1 MANQRGKAFGRRTTR
16 SGQPPPAGESRPQ
29 PPPDPEP
36 EPPIEAPPL
45 DIGLTPGS
53 GGVDLDAKDTEEFG
67 AEVEASEDPTV
78 TSATIGSLISTS
90 RSRSSV
96 EDDPAYV
103 ELRVSLLEE
112 ALEVIDTA
120 GLTALAPDEARREI
134 RRAVGELIHEQG
146 LLLNANEERKLI
158 DDVSDRMV
166 GRVSSG

>member
-16 SGQPPPAGESRPQ
+16 SGQPPPAGESQPQ
-29 PPPDPEP
+29 PPPDTEP
-36 EPPIEAPPL
+36 EPPLEAPPL

-53 GGVDLDAKDTEEFG
+53 GVDLDAEDTEEFG
-67 AEVEASEDPTV
+67 AEVETSEGPAV

-90 RSRSSV
+90 SSRSSV

-120 GLTALAPDEARREI
+120 GLAALAPDEARREI
-134 RRAVGELIHEQG
+134 RRAVAELVHEQG

-166 GRVSSG
+166 GRGL